1 MSYLVLARKWRPQ
14 TFNDVV
20 GQEVITKTLANAIR
34 QDRVAHALLFCG
46 PRGVGKTSVAR
57 ILAKSLNCEK
67 GPTPEPCGTCPAC
80 REISHGTNLDI
91 HEIDGASNNGVDE
104 IRKFKETVAY
114 LPVSVRYKVYI
125 IDEVHMLSKSA
136 FNALLKTLEEPPS
149 HVIFILATT
158 EVNKIPP
165 TILSRCQRYDFRRIP
180 FQSMVAHLKRIVESE
195 GFEVDE
201 KSLMLVAREATG
213 SLRDAE
219 VILDQLMLISEGK
232 KITIDDARSVL
243 SVLDSAIMLRMT
255 ACIID
260 GDAKGILALV
270 NSLVDS
276 GVDLNYFYRSF
287 LFFLHDLLL
296 LKIAD
301 EKDVAM
307 ERPEEEIQEMQEAV
321 CSVSLEQIEQWLR
334 IFHERER
341 FVLNSDY
348 ARIGLESTLLK
359 AVHIAQIVS
368 MDSLIGRLEK
378 ILKGGSQPFP
388 IEKSRK
394 KARGIQEPVTKDVKI
409 EPEPVPSPAEEAP
422 AQNEP
427 QVNSWDFSSFLSF
440 VRKKTML
447 LAAQLESAAGFEW
460 EGEKAVILFPR
471 GDFSMNLLQDL
482 EKKSQIKSLLKE
494 FTGRNIKELAL
505 KEGEHAAER
514 AGIHEI
520 EKVAE
525 RPRSNSL
532 ADHPIVRETLG
543 ILEGKLIE
551 IKKIDKN
558 PEEEKKQ

>member
-14 TFNDVV
+14 TFSDVV
-20 GQEVITKTLANAIR
+20 GQEVITKTLANAIG
-34 QDRVAHALLFCG
+34 QNRVAHALLFCG

-136 FNALLKTLEEPPS
+136 FNALLKTLEEPPA

-195 GFEVDE
+195 GFTADE
-201 KSLMLVAREATG
+201 KALMLVAREATG

-219 VILDQLMLISEGK
+219 VVLDQLMLIAEDQ
-232 KITIDDARSVL
+232 KITIDNARSVL
-243 SVLDSAIMLRMT
+243 SVLDSSIMLQMT
-255 ACIID
+255 QCIRD
-260 GDAKGILALV
+260 GEAEGVLSLV
-270 NSLVDS
+270 NGLIDS
-276 GVDLNYFYRSF
+276 GMDLNYFYRSF
-287 LFFLHDLLL
+287 LFFLHDLLM
-296 LKIAD
+296 LKISG

-307 ERPEEEIQEMQEAV
+307 ERPGEEIQEMREAV
-321 CSVSLEQIEQWLR
+321 RTVSLEQIEQWLR

-348 ARIGLESTLLK
+348 ARIGLEATLLK
-359 AVHIAQIVS
+359 AVHIAQVVS

-378 ILKGGSQPFP
+378 ALGGKPVPAAPAVKKIKETPETQPAV
-388 IEKSRK
+388 K
-394 KARGIQEPVTKDVKI
+394 KDVEIK
-409 EPEPVPSPAEEAP
+409 PAPVKEAP
-422 AQNEP
+422 EREASPGE
-427 QVNSWDFSSFLSF
+427 SWDFSAFLSF
-440 VRKKTML
+440 VREKAMP
-447 LAAQLESAAGFEW
+447 LAAQLENAVGFQW
-460 EGEKAVILFPR
+460 EGEAAVILFPP
-471 GDFSMNLLQDL
+471 GDFSMKLLQGL
-482 EKKSQIKSLLKE
+482 EKKSQIKSLLKA
-494 FTGRNIKELAL
+494 FTGREVKELIL
-505 KEGEHAAER
+505 KEGERPALGADIPET
-514 AGIHEI
+514 GKTL
-520 EKVAE
+520 EK
-525 RPRSNSL
+525 PRSNSV
-532 ADHPIVRETLG
+532 ADHPAVREALG

-551 IKKIDKN
+551 IKKIDNKS
-558 PEEEKKQ
+558 EEKK

>member
-14 TFNDVV
+14 TFSDVV
-20 GQEVITKTLANAIR
+20 GQEVITKTLANAIG
-34 QDRVAHALLFCG
+34 QNRVAHALLFCG

-80 REISHGTNLDI
+80 REISRGTNLDI

-136 FNALLKTLEEPPS
+136 FNALLKTLEEPPA

-195 GFEVDE
+195 GFTADE
-201 KSLMLVAREATG
+201 KALMLVAREATG

-219 VILDQLMLISEGK
+219 VVLDQLMLIAEDQ
-232 KITIDDARSVL
+232 KITIDNARSVL
-243 SVLDSAIMLRMT
+243 SVLDSSIMLQMIQ
-255 ACIID
+255 CIRD
-260 GDAKGILALV
+260 GEAEGVLSLV
-270 NSLVDS
+270 NGLIDS
-276 GVDLNYFYRSF
+276 GMDLNYFYRSF
-287 LFFLHDLLL
+287 LFFLHDLLM
-296 LKIAD
+296 LKISG

-307 ERPEEEIQEMQEAV
+307 ERPEEEIQEMREAV
-321 CSVSLEQIEQWLR
+321 RTVSLEQIEQWLR

-359 AVHIAQIVS
+359 TVHIAQVVS

-378 ILKGGSQPFP
+378 VLGGKPVPAAPAVKKIEETPETQPAV
-388 IEKSRK
+388 K
-394 KARGIQEPVTKDVKI
+394 KDVEIRPAPLPPPVK
-409 EPEPVPSPAEEAP
+409 EVPEREASPGE
-422 AQNEP
+422 
-427 QVNSWDFSSFLSF
+427 SWDFSAFLSF
-440 VRKKTML
+440 VREKAMP
-447 LAAQLESAAGFEW
+447 LAAQLENAVGFQW
-460 EGEKAVILFPR
+460 EGKAAVILFPP
-471 GDFSMNLLQDL
+471 GDFSMKLLQGL
-482 EKKSQIKSLLKE
+482 EKKNQIKSLLKA
-494 FTGRNIKELAL
+494 FTGQGVKGLIL
-505 KEGEHAAER
+505 KEGERPAVR
-514 AGIHEI
+514 ADTPGTG
-520 EKVAE
+520 KTSGQ
-525 RPRSNSL
+525 PRSSSV
-532 ADHPIVRETLG
+532 ADHPAVREALG

-551 IKKIDKN
+551 IKKIDNKS
-558 PEEEKKQ
+558 EEKK

>member
-136 FNALLKTLEEPPS
+136 FNALLKTLEEPPA

-195 GFEVDE
+195 GFAADE
-201 KSLMLVAREATG
+201 KALMLVAREATG

-219 VILDQLMLISEGK
+219 VVLDQLMLIAEDQ
-232 KITIDDARSVL
+232 KITIDNARSVL
-243 SVLDSAIMLRMT
+243 SVLDSSIMLQM
-255 ACIID
+255 AQCIRD
-260 GDAKGILALV
+260 GEAEGVLSLV
-270 NSLVDS
+270 NGLIDS
-276 GVDLNYFYRSF
+276 GMDLNYFYRSF
-287 LFFLHDLLL
+287 LFFLHDLLM
-296 LKIAD
+296 LKISG

-307 ERPEEEIQEMQEAV
+307 ERPEEEIQEMREAV
-321 CSVSLEQIEQWLR
+321 CTVSLEQIEQWLR

-348 ARIGLESTLLK
+348 ARIGLEATLLK
-359 AVHIAQIVS
+359 TVHIAQVVS

-378 ILKGGSQPFP
+378 VLGG
-388 IEKSRK
+388 K
-394 KARGIQEPVTKDVKI
+394 PVL
-409 EPEPVPSPAEEAP
+409 AAP
-422 AQNEP
+422 AVKKVKETPEAQPAAKEDVEIRP
-427 QVNSWDFSSFLSF
+427 APLSPPVKETPEREASPGEFWDFSAFLSF
-440 VRKKTML
+440 VREKAMP
-447 LAAQLESAAGFEW
+447 LAAQLENAVGFQWAG
-460 EGEKAVILFPR
+460 KAAVILFPP
-471 GDFSMNLLQDL
+471 GDFSMKLLQGL
-482 EKKSQIKSLLKE
+482 EKKNQIKSLLKA
-494 FTGRNIKELAL
+494 FTGQEVKELIL
-505 KEGEHAAER
+505 KEGERPAVGADIPET
-514 AGIHEI
+514 G
-520 EKVAE
+520 KTLE
-525 RPRSNSL
+525 RPRSKSV
-532 ADHPIVRETLG
+532 ADHPAVREALG

-551 IKKIDKN
+551 IKKIDNK
-558 PEEEKKQ
+558 PEEKK